1 MKRLGTFDIFQNNPE
16 VMTDLISYEFNK
28 EDRTKLTLK
37 ISFYASIFSIL
48 FGAACLLFLDIFE
61 VIPVVLFLFGGL
73 NLLNNLLY
81 SSHQNLT
88 ITYNIISILGL
99 ACATVITLYSGGI
112 NSAFIFVLAIVVFAG
127 YATTRSYGKV
137 YLYLAVLII
146 ALIFLQGNSDFSIT
160 KNVIPPES
168 QNIFSFISILFAVY
182 LLGGVLG
189 KNLLKLHTDLF
200 KAKMVVDE
208 RIKEKETLLQEVHHR
223 VKNNLQT
230 VSSLLSLQSRGIE
243 DDQVKNL
250 IKSSQNRVISM
261 AMVHEMLYMRED
273 LSKIEYKSYVEELS
287 EYLVKSVKG
296 ADSKVQVNINIPQ
309 IELGIDT
316 AIPLGL
322 LINEALTNALKYG
335 IRDNSEGEIHIE
347 LQKIEDK
354 NYVLNIGDNGVGFP
368 EEVSFK
374 NSRSL
379 GLKLIHNL
387 ARQLKGNITRDFS
400 KKGTNYIIRFQEIGQ
415 TEFHPTVA

>member
-1 MKRLGTFDIFQNNPE
+1 MAE
-16 VMTDLISYEFNK
+16 LINYEFNK
-28 EDRTKLTLK
+28 EDRAKLTLK
-37 ISFYASIFSIL
+37 ISLYTSVFSFV
-48 FGAACLLFLDIFE
+48 FGVVCLLFLDIYE
-61 VIPVVLFLFGGL
+61 VIPQVLFLFGGL
-73 NLLNNLLY
+73 NLINTLLY
-81 SSHQNLT
+81 KSHKNLAL
-88 ITYNIISILGL
+88 TYNIISILGL
-99 ACATVITLYSGGI
+99 TCATIITLYSGGI

-127 YATTRSYGKV
+127 YATTRAYGKV

-146 ALIFLQGNSDFSIT
+146 GLIFFQGNSDFSIT
-160 KNVIPPES
+160 KNVVPEGS
-168 QNIFSFISILFAVY
+168 QNIFSFISVLFAVY

-200 KAKMVVDE
+200 KAKTIVDE

-243 DDQVKNL
+243 DQKVKNL

-261 AMVHEMLYMRED
+261 AMVHEMLYMRDD

-335 IRDNSEGEIHIE
+335 IKDNDEGVIHIE
-347 LQKIEDK
+347 LQKKADK

-368 EEVSFK
+368 EEVNFK

-387 ARQLKGNITRDFS
+387 ARQLQGSIKRDLS
-400 KKGTNYIIRFQEIGQ
+400 KKGTNYIIKFQEIGQ